1 MVGKMKGKV
10 ILVTGA
16 SSGLG
21 LADVIEFVTEAAE
34 TIIMLSSNEEQLK
47 ESAIEARRYGN
58 TKILTYVV
66 DVSKEEEWVGF
77 SKAICEKVN
86 RIDVLVNNA
95 GINKR
100 DTYAECTL
108 EDWEDIV
115 SVNQTGV
122 FLGTKYC
129 LDLLKK
135 SGNASIVNMSS
146 ITGMTGYYA
155 IAYTA
160 TKWAVRGMTKSA
172 AMEFGKWGIRVNSV
186 LPGFIKTPLNESIND
201 VIEASNEM
209 NALERAGKPEEV
221 AKAILFLASDES
233 LYITG
238 SEIVIDGG
246 LTSGGQFKAIAD
258 KLNIY

>member
-21 LADVIEFVTEAAE
+21 LADVIEFVKEDAE
-34 TIIMLSSNEEQLK
+34 TIIMLSDNEQDLK
-47 ESAIEARRYGN
+47 RSAIEARKYGN
-58 TKILTYVV
+58 AEILTYRV
-66 DVSKEEEWVGF
+66 DVSKEEEW
-77 SKAICEKVN
+77 ICFLREIRGKVN

-108 EDWEDIV
+108 EDWEKIV

-135 SGNASIVNMSS
+135 SGNSSIINMSS
-146 ITGMTGYYA
+146 ITGLTGYYA

-172 AMEFGKWGIRVNSV
+172 SMEFGKWGIRVNSV
-186 LPGFIKTPLNESIND
+186 LPGFINTPLNESINA

-209 NALERAGKPEEV
+209 NALGRAGEPGEI
-221 AKAILFLASDES
+221 AKAVLFLASDES
-233 LYITG
+233 SYITG
-238 SEIVIDGG
+238 SEIIIDGG